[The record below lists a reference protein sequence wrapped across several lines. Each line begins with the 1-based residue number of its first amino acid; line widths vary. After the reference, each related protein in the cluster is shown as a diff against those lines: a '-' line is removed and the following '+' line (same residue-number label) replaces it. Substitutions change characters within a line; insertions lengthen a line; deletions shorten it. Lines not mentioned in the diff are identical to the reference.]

1 MAGGI
6 AFIRAKEGWGGV
18 HTENH
23 YLDTQKATKKQ
34 EKKDTKQLKNRL
46 QTTLETTNS
55 ETIITDSIYIIPHL
69 WKKVNKT
76 DFCFFT

>member
-1 MAGGI
+1 MYI
-6 AFIRAKEGWGGV
+6 
-18 HTENH
+18 
-23 YLDTQKATKKQ
+23 QKTTRSLSKKHEEEKRIT
-34 EKKDTKQLKNRL
+34 EKKIERETE
-46 QTTLETTNS
+46 LETTNS

>member
-1 MAGGI
+1 MYIKGNKETEKEKRYKAAKKPI
-6 AFIRAKEGWGGV
+6 A
-18 HTENH
+18 NN
-23 YLDTQKATKKQ
+23 QK
-34 EKKDTKQLKNRL
+34 
-46 QTTLETTNS
+46 TTLEPNNS